1 MHCMK
6 FFESVLK
13 EELHI
18 IDLLVGRKASR
29 MELEYPQKGQFRI
42 KISFLHAKR
51 HRSTVGG
58 LEVIISERAR
68 DKSRKVQSSKRE
80 KTRDKSRICEG
91 GPDILGPLLLHS
103 PHPTSSPSGVLYTL
117 RDMAASLW
125 TLFLG
130 MLFMVSG
137 TMGAAPRK
145 PVDVPFGRNYA
156 PTWAFD
162 HIKYFNGGSEIQLQ
176 LDKYTGTGF
185 QSKGSYLF
193 GHFSMQMKLVPGD
206 SAGTVTAFYLSSQNS
221 EHDEIDFE
229 FLGNRTGQPYIL
241 QTNVFTGGKGDREQR
256 IYLWFDP
263 TTRYHSYSVLWN
275 SYLVVFF
282 VDDVPIRVFKN
293 CKDLGVKFPFN
304 QPMKIYSSLWNADDW
319 ATRGGLEKTDWSKAP
334 FIASYKSFHIDGCEA
349 SVEAKFCATQGTRW
363 WDQKEFQDL
372 DALQYRRLRW
382 IKIRFNATGMQE
394 RQRHMKMPAGHGV
407 RSRTRDLF
415 ARPFRKKGYIPL
427 STYLRTYKV
436 GDYVDIKVNGAVH
449 KGMPHKFYHGRTGRV
464 WNVTKRAIGVV
475 GNRIIGKKIHVR
487 VEHVQPSRCR
497 EEFKLRKKKND
508 ELKAEAKACGEKI
521 STKRQPQGP
530 KPGFMLEGATIETV
544 TPIPYD
550 VVNDLK
556 GDWLS

>member
-1 MHCMK
+1 M
-6 FFESVLK
+6 SATLW
-13 EELHI
+13 I
-18 IDLLVGRKASR
+18 
-29 MELEYPQKGQFRI
+29 
-42 KISFLHAKR
+42 
-51 HRSTVGG
+51 
-58 LEVIISERAR
+58 
-68 DKSRKVQSSKRE
+68 
-80 KTRDKSRICEG
+80 
-91 GPDILGPLLLHS
+91 LLL
-103 PHPTSSPSGVLYTL
+103 GI
-117 RDMAASLW
+117 
-125 TLFLG
+125 
-130 MLFMVSG
+130 LFMAFG

-145 PVDVPFGRNYA
+145 PVDVPFGRNYV

-162 HIKYFNGGSEIQLQ
+162 HIKYFNGGSEIQLH

-263 TTRYHSYSVLWN
+263 TVGYHHYSVLWN

-293 CKDLGVKFPFN
+293 CKDLGLKFPFN

-372 DALQYRRLRW
+372 DAFQYRRLKWVRQKYT
-382 IKIRFNATGMQE
+382 IYNYCTDRSRYPSLPPRMLE
-394 RQRHMKMPAGHGV
+394 RQRHIKY
-407 RSRTRDLF
+407 
-415 ARPFRKKGYIPL
+415 KCW
-427 STYLRTYKV
+427 LR
-436 GDYVDIKVNGAVH
+436 
-449 KGMPHKFYHGRTGRV
+449 
-464 WNVTKRAIGVV
+464 
-475 GNRIIGKKIHVR
+475 
-487 VEHVQPSRCR
+487 
-497 EEFKLRKKKND
+497 
-508 ELKAEAKACGEKI
+508 
-521 STKRQPQGP
+521 
-530 KPGFMLEGATIETV
+530 FMLLMITT
-544 TPIPYD
+544 
-550 VVNDLK
+550 
-556 GDWLS
+556 S